1 MSLRTTLCT
10 TCGYSGDTSNAPHT
24 ICANSHT
31 HKADHKK
38 LPPTPKGVAG
48 ASTPPGPVPD
58 CGLGIGITGQSEARG
73 GPQGGPW
80 WSAVDAAVDLQEESQ
95 LLSEAQGALEP
106 SEQLPLFPPT
116 PYPRNTSTQP

>member
-1 MSLRTTLCT
+1 MSLFTTLWT
-10 TCGYSGDTSNAPHT
+10 SCGHPMERTNAPHT
-24 ICANSHT
+24 LCASSHT
-31 HKADHKK
+31 HKEDFKT
-38 LPPTPKGVAG
+38 LPSTPKGVEG

-58 CGLGIGITGQSEARG
+58 GGLGIGITGRSEATG

-95 LLSEAQGALEP
+95 LLSEAQVAPEP

-116 PYPRNTSTQP
+116 RSPRNT